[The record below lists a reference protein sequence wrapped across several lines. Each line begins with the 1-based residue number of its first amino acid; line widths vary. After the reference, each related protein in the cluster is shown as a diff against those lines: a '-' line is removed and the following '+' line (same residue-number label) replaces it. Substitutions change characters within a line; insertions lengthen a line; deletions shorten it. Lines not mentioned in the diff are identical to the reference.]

1 MIANGL
7 DNEGIRRSIGAD
19 TLGYVSLDGLIAATE
34 QPKTRLCRACFDGE
48 YPIDLPAENL
58 IGKHVLEGVGRRVAV
73 KPGAGKPR
81 SPSAPR
87 PSQPAWASAPHRT
100 GRSTTIRCGPGR
112 HRRLTPPADPHR
124 STETSKGIT
133 VTHVTERNGA
143 ASGPADGPAGGDRQP
158 WTGGAGRGTR
168 KRSVTY
174 ADAGVSIHAGDRA
187 VELLKSKVRQTRRP
201 EVVGDLGG
209 FAGLFRLDTKK
220 YRNPILASS
229 TDGVG
234 TKLVIAQQLDIHDT
248 VGIDLVAMVVDDLVA
263 CGAEPLFLL
272 DYIACGEVV
281 PDKVAEIGAGIA
293 DGCRYAG
300 CALLGGE
307 TAEHPGVLRP
317 DEYDISATGVGV
329 VEESD
334 ILGRERVEVGDVVIA
349 MRSSGL
355 HSNGYSLVRHVLLG
369 VGPDAAGH
377 RHRGLRQAAHP
388 RRGAAHPD
396 PDLRQGLPRPDR
408 RGRGAGAG
416 PRHRRRHPRQPGPR
430 PAGARRRGRRPRHLA
445 AAADLRPGP
454 GARAASRTPRWSRPS
469 TWASACSPIVSAE
482 DADRALA
489 FLTGRGVEAWQAG
502 EIIEGTGNVQM
513 VGSAHPGLITLR

>member
-1 MIANGL
+1 M
-7 DNEGIRRSIGAD
+7 
-19 TLGYVSLDGLIAATE
+19 
-34 QPKTRLCRACFDGE
+34 
-48 YPIDLPAENL
+48 
-58 IGKHVLEGVGRRVAV
+58 
-73 KPGAGKPR
+73 
-81 SPSAPR
+81 
-87 PSQPAWASAPHRT
+87 
-100 GRSTTIRCGPGR
+100 
-112 HRRLTPPADPHR
+112 
-124 STETSKGIT
+124 
-133 VTHVTERNGA
+133 THVTERNGA

-168 KRSVTY
+168 KRSASY
-174 ADAGVSIHAGDRA
+174 ADAGVSIEAGDRA

-201 EVVGDLGG
+201 EVLGDLGG

-272 DYIACGEVV
+272 DYIATGEVV

-334 ILGRERVEVGDVVIA
+334 ILSRERVEVGDVVIA
-349 MRSSGL
+349 MKSSGL

-369 VGPDAAGH
+369 VARMRLDTVIEDFGRQRTLGEELLTPTRIYAKDCLKLIAEAEVRALAHVTGGGIPGNLVRILPENVDAIVNRATWKPQPVFD
-377 RHRGLRQAAHP
+377 LIQAK
-388 RRGAAHPD
+388 
-396 PDLRQGLPRPDR
+396 
-408 RGRGAGAG
+408 GRIEDAEME
-416 PRHRRRHPRQPGPR
+416 
-430 PAGARRRGRRPRHLA
+430 
-445 AAADLRPGP
+445 
-454 GARAASRTPRWSRPS
+454 S
-469 TWASACSPIVSAE
+469 TFNMGVGMFAIVSAE

-489 FLTGRGVEAWQAG
+489 CLTGSGVEAWQAG
-502 EIIEGTGNVQM
+502 EIIEGSGNVQM
-513 VGSAHPGLITLR
+513 VGQHTRG